1 MRIYSPIPICM
12 QNFSFV
18 QMGLLTRKSPL
29 NMTIPRHGPV
39 SLLPVQV
46 SNLKGRKFDS
56 RVLFNAHPLFEIYTI
71 QNSFLPFAYD
81 KYGNQIDASKNFQSY
96 NTQIHEHIV
105 RNIVVSPD
113 LKDYDILLCSKT
125 VCDSDIL
132 QMA

>member
-1 MRIYSPIPICM
+1 MVPS
-12 QNFSFV
+12 
-18 QMGLLTRKSPL
+18 
-29 NMTIPRHGPV
+29 HGPV

-46 SNLKGRKFDS
+46 SNLKGNRFDS

-81 KYGNQIDASKNFQSY
+81 TWGNELNVSSDFKAF

-113 LKDYDILLCSKT
+113 LKNYDILLCSKT
-125 VCDSDIL
+125 VVDSL

>member
-1 MRIYSPIPICM
+1 MRLFSPVPICAHS
-12 QNFSFV
+12 FSTI
-18 QMGLLTRKSPL
+18 QIALLSRKSPL
-29 NMTIPRHGPV
+29 NLTIPSHGPV

-81 KYGNQIDASKNFQSY
+81 TWGNELNVSSDFQAF

-113 LKDYDILLCSKT
+113 LKNYDILLCSKT
-125 VCDSDIL
+125 VVDSL